1 MAEELDPR
9 TQAYL
14 RELNKTMEQYKK
26 VVDAAEKICTYGNC
40 IEASMDCFCMW
51 NKQADASDIR
61 FSYTT

>member
-26 VVDAAEKICTYGNC
+26 VVDAAE
-40 IEASMDCFCMW
+40 
-51 NKQADASDIR
+51 R
-61 FSYTT
+61 FVLVGIALRQV